1 MEHSELL
8 KAMKHLQVET
18 GSIACL
24 GCRHEHE
31 CSVHGCAILRAA
43 VKELSGSTSTG
54 KPLTQADIDKMH
66 FERVWIDYGPTPDNS
81 EERSGEEGV
90 VLYGKLYSVDT
101 LEGAGL
107 EEMLLDAAEGE
118 TLDCTRGIYTVYRI
132 REGKRLIDP
141 EEAKITVRRVVKV
154 FSESRQYPVD
164 ADKLVIEAF
173 DAIIDAVPTLGE
185 E

>member
-18 GSIACL
+18 GSLACL
-24 GCRHEHE
+24 GCSHEHA

-81 EERSGEEGV
+81 EERAGEEGV

-101 LEGAGL
+101 LEGAGF
-107 EEMLLDAAEGE
+107 EQMLLDAAEGE
-118 TLDCTRGIYTVYRI
+118 TLDCPSGIYTVYRI

-141 EEAKITVRRVVKV
+141 EEVKRTVRKIVKRL
-154 FSESRQYPVD
+154 SESKLYPVN
-164 ADKLVIEAF
+164 KSRILIEAF
-173 DAIIDAVPTLGE
+173 DEIIDAVPTWGKE
-185 E
+185 